1 MQHTANSYEAVT
13 KYDVLKGYLEHFRE
27 VSKNNEI
34 PGLLSFFF
42 IQGQAA
48 LPYVRI
54 PMGGSNLD
62 PRVSVFWIQDTRT
75 GKSVAYETIEK
86 VMRDAGLTATDCSV
100 GTDAAMVGSFT
111 KDGKDDPPRPQYGV
125 LKGRK
130 GLNFDE
136 GSILLKPSQ
145 HSENLVLF
153 LQTALNA
160 AGTGRNR
167 LVKHMKDGTLDYLS
181 YVSLWITTYPP
192 DGIKDYV
199 LDKGIFQRV
208 LLYWRNWT
216 IDMKKDIA
224 YQLADSLYEKAD
236 FTMDYQTIVDHFTE
250 LDTRLRLRMLS
261 VLGISATE
269 WNEMAENEE
278 DSISEAERKT
288 LAREE
293 LAMAAR
299 YKMFEIDGSYKPALI
314 DAIDS
319 YYSLVENMDA
329 KKQGICTSFIMGLQ
343 NYTNVLAHHM
353 AMIEGVWT
361 IRGDHV
367 DMAREILHDLYKN
380 LLHWLEEEVKVGMS
394 KGDMEAQMKQWKEA
408 MSRCEKIDIENK
420 GPGWVRKK
428 DLFDA
433 YGQINNLSSNA
444 SINNRF
450 NVHSSMFRT
459 TKVNARV
466 YVQLKKEGMS

>member
-1 MQHTANSYEAVT
+1 MDHTAGKYEAVR
-13 KYDVLKGYLEHFRE
+13 KYPVLRGYLEHFRE

-75 GKSVAYETIEK
+75 GKSVAYETIGK
-86 VMRDAGLTATDCSV
+86 VMEDAGLVATDCSV

-111 KDGKDDPPRPQYGV
+111 KEKDEPPEPQYGV

-181 YVSLWITTYPP
+181 FVSLWITTYPP

-216 IDMKKDIA
+216 IDMKKEVA
-224 YQLADSLYEKAD
+224 FELAASLYQKPD
-236 FTMDYQTIVDHFTE
+236 FTMDYNNVVRHFTE
-250 LDTRLRLRMLS
+250 LDNSLMTRLCNVNKMT
-261 VLGISATE
+261 ISE
-269 WNEMAENEE
+269 WNDGSEE
-278 DSISEAERKT
+278 D
-288 LAREE
+288 REE
-293 LAMAAR
+293 WAMKSR
-299 YKMFEIDGSYKPALI
+299 YKVFNIDEAYKPALNE
-314 DAIDS
+314 AIER
-319 YYSLVENMDA
+319 YYSLVENMDP

-343 NYTNVLAHHM
+343 NYTTVLAHHM
-353 AMIEGVWT
+353 AMLEGTWVV
-361 IRGDHV
+361 RGDHI
-367 DMAREILHDLYKN
+367 DMAAEILIDLYRN
-380 LLHWLEEEVKVGMS
+380 LLQWLEEEVKVGMS
-394 KGDMEAQMKQWKEA
+394 TVDVEKQTKQWKDA
-408 MSRCEKIDIENK
+408 MARCEKFEVENK
-420 GPGWVRKK
+420 GEGWVKK
-428 DLFDA
+428 KELFSA
-433 YGQINNLSSNA
+433 YGQINNLSSDS
-444 SINNRF
+444 SIHNRF
-450 NVHSSMFRT
+450 NRAALFEHANRPKSNI
-459 TKVNARV
+459 K
-466 YVQLKKEGMS
+466 YVRFKKGV